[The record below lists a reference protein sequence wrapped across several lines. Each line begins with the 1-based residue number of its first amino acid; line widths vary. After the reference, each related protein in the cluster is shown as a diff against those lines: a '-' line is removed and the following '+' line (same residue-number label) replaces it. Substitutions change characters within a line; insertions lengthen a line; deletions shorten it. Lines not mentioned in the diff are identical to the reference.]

1 MSTPVSTAS
10 STEGQSIQT
19 GRFKPLVSLLK
30 RKWLALLIFIVT
42 ISIGVPVPLL
52 LKKEPNYSVTS
63 VILVSPKFTPNL
75 SSEKSMDLNRT
86 DYELYTKQQIK
97 MMTRSDV
104 LQETL
109 QSPDIGKHWLL
120 PEETIGSGSVRL
132 RLAIEAKSKR
142 GDPFLTVTLTAP
154 KYEGLDIVING
165 LVNTYLKKTQAE
177 NLYDS
182 DGRIK
187 RLQQR
192 RVELEHSISLKQKH
206 RTKIA
211 EKLSVT
217 TFQENGL
224 GPYDSIIIETTSA
237 LTQARRQR
245 VEAEISLA
253 TLTDDKHR
261 SGKTI
266 LDILVNEMVANDSVL
281 KSFKSQLINR
291 RTELLTQTIGLT
303 RKHPSRQRAERE
315 IVKIDK
321 DIEQATQALFKEV
334 RDRLLEKHKVDVFSA
349 QRTEQTLIEELKG
362 HRKQA
367 NQYVSLYHEAL
378 QLNKD
383 IARAYQQ
390 LDRIDSR
397 IEYLTMEST
406 APGFARLYTPAKPLR
421 DIATGGN
428 LKIFLLI
435 VIVAF
440 ALGIG
445 IPILIDILDKRI
457 HTPSEAHKILG
468 FPLIAWILDRH
479 DMKTEQVA
487 TDSLRRMALTLER
500 DWHTHKTTCFVL
512 TSVKPGGGTTTLTL
526 ELAHILSELGV
537 RTLALE
543 LNAFKPD
550 DRYKGTSPYNS
561 LMTLLNQEIPLA
573 SPEALV
579 IPATEDLP
587 ERLPV
592 GDTSKRYLATY
603 GRLRPLIEQLNTYYD
618 LILLDTPPL
627 LLSADAELLGKVA
640 GGVLL
645 VIEAG
650 VVSPGEIKRA
660 AQLLER
666 LNPPVV
672 GSVLNRVKVFRGGGY
687 FSELL
692 KEYEQGTKLRQS
704 WVKRLLSLGN

>member
-10 STEGQSIQT
+10 STEGQSIPT

-30 RKWLALLIFIVT
+30 RKWLALFIFIVI
-42 ISIGVPVPLL
+42 ISIGIPVPLL
-52 LKKEPNYSVTS
+52 LEKKQTYTVTS
-63 VILVSPKFTPNL
+63 VILISPKFTPNL
-75 SSEKSMDLNRT
+75 VSDKGMDLNRT
-86 DYELYTKQQIK
+86 DYELYIKQQIQ

-104 LQETL
+104 LQQTL

-132 RLAIEAKSKR
+132 KFAIEAKSKR
-142 GDPFLTVTLTAP
+142 GDPFLIVKLTDP
-154 KYEGLDIVING
+154 KYEGLDIVLNG
-165 LVNTYLKKTQAE
+165 LVDTYLKKAQGE

-211 EKLSVT
+211 EKLGVT

-245 VEAEISLA
+245 VEAEIRLS
-253 TLTDDKHR
+253 TLTDKR
-261 SGKTI
+261 PGKTI

-303 RKHPSRQRAERE
+303 PKHPSRQRAERE
-315 IVKIDK
+315 IAKIDK
-321 DIEQATQALFKEV
+321 DIEQATQALFKEI
-334 RDRLLEKHKVDVFSA
+334 RARLLEKHKVDVFSA
-349 QRTEQTLIEELKG
+349 QRTEQTLTEELKG
-362 HRKQA
+362 HREQA

-397 IEYLTMEST
+397 IEFLTIEST
-406 APGFARLYTPAKPLR
+406 APGFARLYSPAKPLNQIVI
-421 DIATGGN
+421 DGN
-428 LKIFLLI
+428 LIIILLI
-435 VIVAF
+435 VIGAL

-457 HTPSEAHKILG
+457 HTPGEAHKILG
-468 FPLIAWILDRH
+468 FPPIAWILDRH

-500 DWHTHKTTCFVL
+500 DWHTHKTACFVL

-526 ELAHILSELGV
+526 ELAHILSDLGV

-592 GDTSKRYLATY
+592 GQTSKRYLATY
-603 GRLRPLIEQLNTYYD
+603 GRLRPLIEQLNAYYD
-618 LILLDTPPL
+618 LIILDTPPL

-672 GSVLNRVKVFRGGGY
+672 GSVLNRVKVFQGGGY

-692 KEYEQGTKLRQS
+692 KEYEQGTKLRQN
-704 WVKRLLSLGN
+704 WIKRLLLLGN

>member
-10 STEGQSIQT
+10 STTEGQSIPT

-30 RKWLALLIFIVT
+30 RKWLALFIFIVI

-52 LKKEPNYSVTS
+52 LETEPSYTVTS
-63 VILVSPKFTPNL
+63 VILVSPKFIPNL
-75 SSEKSMDLNRT
+75 ASERGMDLNRT
-86 DYELYTKQQIK
+86 DYILYIKQQIK
-97 MMTRSDV
+97 MIKRDDV
-104 LQETL
+104 LQQTL
-109 QSPDIGKHWLL
+109 QSPEIGKYWLL
-120 PEETIGSGSVRL
+120 PEETIGSGYVRL
-132 RLAIEAKSKR
+132 KLAIAVKNKR
-142 GDPFLTVTLTAP
+142 GEPFITVKLTAP
-154 KYEGLDIVING
+154 RYEGLDIVLNG
-165 LVNTYLKKTQAE
+165 LVNTYFKKNQAE
-177 NLYDS
+177 NIYDS
-182 DGRIK
+182 GGRIK

-206 RTKIA
+206 RTEIA
-211 EKLSVT
+211 EKLGVT
-217 TFQENGL
+217 TFQEDGL

-237 LTQARRQR
+237 LTQARRLR
-245 VEAEISLA
+245 VEAEIRLA
-253 TLTDDKHR
+253 TLTDKR
-261 SGKTI
+261 PGKTI
-266 LDILVNEMVANDSVL
+266 LEILVNEMVANDSAQN
-281 KSFKSQLINR
+281 SFKSQLINR

-303 RKHPSRQRAERE
+303 SKHPSRQRAERE
-315 IVKIDK
+315 IAQIDK
-321 DIEQATQALFKEV
+321 DIEKATQALFKEI
-334 RDRLLEKHKVDVFSA
+334 RDRLLEKHNVDVFSA
-349 QRTEQTLIEELKG
+349 QRIEQTLIHELEG
-362 HRKQA
+362 HREQA
-367 NQYVSLYHEAL
+367 NQYVSLYHKAL

-383 IARAYQQ
+383 ISRAYQQ
-390 LDRIDSR
+390 LDKIDSR
-397 IEYLTMEST
+397 IDFLTSEST
-406 APGFARLYTPAKPLR
+406 APGFVRLDTPAKPLR
-421 DIATGGN
+421 GIAKEVN
-428 LKIFLLI
+428 LIIILLI
-435 VIVAF
+435 VIAAL

-457 HTPSEAHKILG
+457 HTPGEAHKILG
-468 FPLIAWILDRH
+468 FPPIAWILDRH
-479 DMKTEQVA
+479 DMKTEQLA

-500 DWHTHKTTCFVL
+500 DWHTHKTSCFVL
-512 TSVKPGGGTTTLTL
+512 TSVKPGGGTTTLIL

-561 LMTLLNQEIPLA
+561 LITLLNQEIPLA

-603 GRLRPLIEQLNTYYD
+603 GRLRPLIEQLNTSYD
-618 LILLDTPPL
+618 LIILDTPPL

-692 KEYEQGTKLRQS
+692 KEYEQGTKLRQG
-704 WVKRLLSLGN
+704 WIKRLLLLGN